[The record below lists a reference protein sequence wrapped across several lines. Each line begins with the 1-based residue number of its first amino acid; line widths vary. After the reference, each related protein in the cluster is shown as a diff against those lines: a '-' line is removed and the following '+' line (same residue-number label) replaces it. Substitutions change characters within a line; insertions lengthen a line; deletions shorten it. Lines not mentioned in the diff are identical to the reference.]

1 LDVAERRAGRKE
13 VSRELKM
20 CEGSRPKVLTRNFFF
35 SSEETVV

>member
-1 LDVAERRAGRKE
+1 LDVAERRAGRNE

-20 CEGSRPKVLTRNFFF
+20 WDGLRPKVLIRKFFF